1 MKKTIL
7 NSILFILLNTIY
19 SYSQTPTFDATFG
32 TNGKVYEDFISG
44 SNEFSQI
51 VLQSDGKIVASG
63 AVATND
69 PYTQCLV
76 VRFNTDGSVDTTF
89 GNNGTVV
96 TNSNQ
101 AYAHSIALQNDGKIL
116 ITGGIELP
124 NNNAEILVTRLNSNG
139 TIDTTFG
146 NSGNTIISLPTTDE
160 EGLSIIIDP
169 AGNIYIGG
177 YSNNNSFIVRLN
189 QNGSIDNTFANNGT
203 AIVNGEILYDLEFL
217 NDGKILCIGNNVNS
231 LTLSKLNTDGTFDT
245 SFDGDGMVST
255 TFGPNEFPYARK
267 AVILNNGD
275 FIVVGHAYHNLKNKP
290 VLARYHSNGSLDT
303 TFGNNGIVI
312 KDFGGIIEGF
322 GVDAAVDLNNHLIV
336 GYTAGVASNWDF
348 GVGCYNLDGSDVNS
362 FGTNGT
368 FIFNFGI
375 EPEGFASLAIQ
386 SDNKIVMAGYK
397 DISLMARLENSIL
410 STHEFELN
418 TNFTLYPNPINNE
431 TKLEF
436 TLNSSEKLSFE
447 IYNTKGQRL
456 KTITNNKTYNSGNNV
471 EKIDNLEFLPKGIY
485 FLRISNEDRSKFK
498 NITFIK

>member
-1 MKKTIL
+1 M
-7 NSILFILLNTIY
+7 
-19 SYSQTPTFDATFG
+19 
-32 TNGKVYEDFISG
+32 
-44 SNEFSQI
+44 
-51 VLQSDGKIVASG
+51 
-63 AVATND
+63 
-69 PYTQCLV
+69 
-76 VRFNTDGSVDTTF
+76 
-89 GNNGTVV
+89 
-96 TNSNQ
+96 
-101 AYAHSIALQNDGKIL
+101 
-116 ITGGIELP
+116 
-124 NNNAEILVTRLNSNG
+124 
-139 TIDTTFG
+139 
-146 NSGNTIISLPTTDE
+146 
-160 EGLSIIIDP
+160 
-169 AGNIYIGG
+169 
-177 YSNNNSFIVRLN
+177 
-189 QNGSIDNTFANNGT
+189 
-203 AIVNGEILYDLEFL
+203 EFL

-290 VLARYHSNGSLDT
+290 VLVRYHSNGSLDT